1 MTPELRREVH
11 AAMSRF
17 ADGDRAAFR
26 PVFDALWPVILDFT
40 NRMLRDEAEA
50 EDAAQ
55 RALLKV
61 FHRISQ
67 LDRNR
72 DGVAWA
78 MTIAAYEAMTL
89 RNRRTRRREEPDE
102 RVRVIEDAAPSQCD
116 RLIAEQLRAAV
127 HAAIGELGPRD
138 QAALQAVLDDQ
149 PHRGETVRKRRF
161 RAVARLR
168 EAWRKAHG

>member
-1 MTPELRREVH
+1 MTPEHRREVH

-40 NRMLRDEAEA
+40 TRMLRDEAEA

-61 FHRISQ
+61 FHRIAQ

-89 RNRRTRRREEPDE
+89 RNRRSRRREEPHE
-102 RVRVIEDAAPSQCD
+102 ALAIEDAAPSQRD
-116 RLIAEQLRAAV
+116 QLIAEQLRTAV
-127 HAAIGELGPRD
+127 HAVIGELGPRD

-149 PHRGETVRKRRF
+149 PHHGETVRKRRF

-168 EAWRKAHG
+168 EAWRKSHG

>member
-1 MTPELRREVH
+1 
-11 AAMSRF
+11 MSRF

-89 RNRRTRRREEPDE
+89 RNRRTRRR
-102 RVRVIEDAAPSQCD
+102 Q
-116 RLIAEQLRAAV
+116 
-127 HAAIGELGPRD
+127 
-138 QAALQAVLDDQ
+138 
-149 PHRGETVRKRRF
+149 
-161 RAVARLR
+161 
-168 EAWRKAHG
+168 